1 VLADAMI
8 LFKDAGLNL
17 TWIES
22 FPLPQTTTEHQVF
35 VEVAGHVT
43 DPAVASTLE
52 NLIKAED

>member
-1 VLADAMI
+1 MI

-22 FPLPQTTTEHQVF
+22 FPLPQTTTEHLVF

-52 NLIKAED
+52 NLVKAED